1 MTAPGVL
8 SGMRIIEGSAF
19 VAMPSGGMTLAQLGA
34 DVIRFDPI
42 GGGLDYTR
50 WPVTLDGHHSLFWA
64 GMNKGKRSIAVDFR
78 KQEGQELIT
87 RLICAPGENA
97 GIFITNFPA
106 RGWLDYETL
115 KRGRDDLVMVNLV
128 GRADGGSEV
137 DYTVNPQTGLPFVT
151 GPTVFPRPVNH
162 LLPAWDCIAG
172 QMSVVGLL
180 AAERHR
186 RLTGEG
192 QLVRLALKDV
202 ALATLGHLGK
212 IAEVMVNDSDRPKD
226 GNYLYGA
233 FGRDFGTLDGKRLM
247 IVGLTKNQWKSLVAA
262 TALDEELA
270 VLAKRLRLDFR
281 KEGDRFRARREIA
294 RIFEPWFATRMLAE
308 VRNVFDRHGVTW
320 APYRTVRE
328 AVEHDPDCSAQN
340 PMFAMVEQPG
350 VGSYLTPGSPLS
362 FSLLERAPAQRA
374 PMLGEHTDE
383 ILLGDMGLSEGEVG
397 RLHDAGVVAGP
408 ERSGHNDKVD

>member
-1 MTAPGVL
+1 MSNMLTGLRVV
-8 SGMRIIEGSAF
+8 EGSAF
-19 VAMPSGGMTLAQLGA
+19 VAMPLGGMTLAQMGA

-50 WPVTLDGHHSLFWA
+50 WPVTLDGQHSLFWA
-64 GMNKGKRSIAVDFR
+64 GFNKGKRSIAVDIR
-78 KQEGQELIT
+78 RPEGQDLLT
-87 RLICAPGENA
+87 RLVTAPGEGA
-97 GIFITNFPA
+97 GIFLTNFPA

-115 KRGRDDLVMVNLV
+115 RAHRPDLVMVNLV
-128 GRADGGSEV
+128 GRRDGTSEV

-151 GPTVFPRPVNH
+151 GPSDFHRPVNH

-172 QMSVVGLL
+172 QMSLVGLL

-202 ALATLGHLGK
+202 ALAMLGHLGK
-212 IAEVMVNDSDRPKD
+212 IAEVMINDADRPKD

-247 IVGLTKNQWKSLVAA
+247 VVALTLGQWTSLVRV
-262 TALDEELA
+262 TGLDGELDG
-270 VLAKRLRLDFR
+270 LAKRLRLDFA

-308 VRNVFDRHGVTW
+308 VRRQFTEGGVTW
-320 APYRTVRE
+320 APYRSVRDT
-328 AVEHDPDCSAQN
+328 VEHDPDCSTAN
-340 PMFAMVEQPG
+340 PMFTMIEQPG
-350 VGSYLTPGSPLS
+350 IGSYLMPGLPIV
-362 FSLLERAPAQRA
+362 FGDEAQEPARPAPR
-374 PMLGEHTDE
+374 LGEHTDE
-383 ILLGDMGLSEGEVG
+383 ILLEVLGLDSAEVG

-408 ERSGHNDKVD
+408 ERTAYSRAID